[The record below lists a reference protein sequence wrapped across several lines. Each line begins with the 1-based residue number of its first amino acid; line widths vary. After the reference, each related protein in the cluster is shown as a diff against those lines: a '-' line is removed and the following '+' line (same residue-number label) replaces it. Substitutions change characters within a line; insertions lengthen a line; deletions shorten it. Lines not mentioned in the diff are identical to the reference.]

1 MVVADSLPAGGPGA
15 RRPRAAAGHQ
25 LDSYAGPNRFR
36 FHGTPC
42 WQARASG
49 RRSMHAGSQPVPPAP
64 RQACADFNARGCCPK
79 RQACHGEHSRIQAL
93 LACQSCHPWGWRHP
107 ERLMASAGT
116 SVCHDSS
123 AIEAHL
129 PEVDLESRGVP
140 EDIDQFTQSALR
152 DLRESCIQPFALGF
166 DGFLEVIA

>member
-1 MVVADSLPAGGPGA
+1 MVVADSLPVGGPGA

-64 RQACADFNARGCCPK
+64 RQACADFNARVLPEASGLP
-79 RQACHGEHSRIQAL
+79 RGAFS
-93 LACQSCHPWGWRHP
+93 HPGSVGLSVVPSMGGWRHP
-107 ERLMASAGT
+107 ERLMASAGM
-116 SVCHDSS
+116 SVCDDSS

-152 DLRESCIQPFALGF
+152 DFRESRIQPFTFGF